1 MKESVKRQRTKVK
14 DPITGESWWEW
25 KDKIT
30 IRYEEEEKLPII
42 LEVLK
47 GEHTPEEL
55 TEKYHICS
63 VQTLLAWVGRYLTE
77 ENSLTLRDKPN
88 SGEEMANK
96 SKDDQIRELKAKLK
110 QAEKKAEYEALRA
123 HAFDTMI
130 NLAEEKFNIPIRK
143 KSGTKQ

>member
-14 DPITGESWWEW
+14 DPITGKSWWEW

-30 IRYEEEEKLPII
+30 IRYDEEEKLPII

-47 GEHTPEEL
+47 GANTPEEL

-77 ENSLTLRDKPN
+77 ENSLTLQDEPK

-110 QAEKKAEYEALRA
+110 QAEKRAEYEALRA

-130 NLAEEKFNIPIRK
+130 NIAEEKFNIPIRK

>member
-1 MKESVKRQRTKVK
+1 MKESRKRQRTKVK
-14 DPITGESWWEW
+14 DPVTGQTSWEW
-25 KDKIT
+25 RDKIT
-30 IRYEEEEKLPII
+30 IRYSEEEKLPII
-42 LEVLK
+42 LEFLK
-47 GEHTPEEL
+47 GGMTAEEM

-77 ENSLTLRDKPN
+77 ENSLTLRDKPE
-88 SGEEMANK
+88 SEEDMANK

>member
-1 MKESVKRQRTKVK
+1 MKESRKRQRMKIK
-14 DPITGESWWEW
+14 DPVTGETSWEW
-25 KDKIT
+25 GDKIT
-30 IRYEEEEKLPII
+30 IRYDEDEKLPII
-42 LEVLK
+42 LELLK
-47 GEHTPEEL
+47 GENTPEEI

-77 ENSLTLRDKPN
+77 ENSLTLRDKPE
-88 SGEEMANK
+88 SEEDMANK